1 MKQATLTSTEA
12 VMDNM
17 QTDGPSTGTG
27 PGYKPRIRARNIS
40 SFGRIRRVWCDKT
53 KRMYEFY
60 SDAEYKLF
68 LARGGDES
76 PPAAG

>member
-1 MKQATLTSTEA
+1 MKQAALISTEA
-12 VMDNM
+12 VIDNM
-17 QTDGPSTGTG
+17 QTDGPNTGTG
-27 PGYKPRIRARNIS
+27 PSYRPRIRARTIS
-40 SFGRIRRVWCDKT
+40 SYGRIRRVWCDKT

-68 LARGGDES
+68 LAGGGGES